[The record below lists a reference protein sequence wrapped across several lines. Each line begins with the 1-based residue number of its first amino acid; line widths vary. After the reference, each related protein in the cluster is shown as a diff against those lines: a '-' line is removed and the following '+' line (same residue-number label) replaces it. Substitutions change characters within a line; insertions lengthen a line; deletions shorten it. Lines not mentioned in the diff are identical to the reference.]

1 MTPSLKIPF
10 IFLFLILGAF
20 HGISQTHTYDQ
31 IIRGKT
37 VGQLIIEVKSNDDN
51 LKIKVESDVKVNF
64 LFLKTEVE
72 YDGKASYKAGKLMHA
87 HIKICRDGEL
97 HQEGETTYGNH
108 HYKAVIDGKRKLIP
122 TERIEFS
129 SLLLYVKEPKGIK
142 EVYAEVDGIFNPIEY
157 KDNGTYELKLTGAKN
172 NFYTYRNGKLVEA
185 KLDHWI
191 APIHLKLRE

>member
-1 MTPSLKIPF
+1 MTPSLKTPF
-10 IFLFLILGAF
+10 IFLFLLLGAF
-20 HGISQTHTYDQ
+20 HGISQTHSYDQ

-51 LKIKVESDVKVNF
+51 LKIKVESDVNVNF

-108 HYKAVIDGKRKLIP
+108 HYKAVIDERQKMIP
-122 TERIEFS
+122 KEKIEFS
-129 SLLLYVKEPKGIK
+129 SLLLYVKEPEGIK

-157 KDNGTYELKLTGAKN
+157 KGNGEYELKLEGSRN
-172 NFYTYRNGKLVEA
+172 NYYTYRNGKLVEA